1 VSTRDPRQQDG
12 GGWTR
17 FAWLRWL
24 TSPENPALAHQ
35 AVLRL
40 TYGIIPLI
48 MVASLA
54 TPLLGMAAPMW
65 LIAGLG
71 AVLLGATWRQEH
83 LLARGVFSIWMPIA
97 HLNLTMLLLSVWV
110 AYAGSLTGPFVWMY
124 AGPIA
129 IHGVLWGSRWALA
142 TAALSTG
149 YLLALFAMT
158 RAGIG
163 IFTTDVPPSLVM
175 PLYLIS
181 YIGMFFIVA
190 VFSGQL
196 RHHARVVLQLAHTDP
211 LTGLPNR
218 RALLDVLER
227 EVARTRRYG
236 HPCTVLVLELDHFK
250 QVNDR
255 FGHLAGDEALRRVAA
270 SLTGSCRSSDVIARF
285 GGDEFIVVMPETG
298 ADAGLAV
305 ARRIC
310 RDVEEF
316 TLLRGMHLTLSGG
329 LAECPTHGLTAQQ
342 VLDAA
347 DRAMY
352 EVKRRGGNGAE
363 GASPLVA
370 AGSVP

>member
-1 VSTRDPRQQDG
+1 MSTREPRQQDG
-12 GGWTR
+12 GGRTR
-17 FAWLRWL
+17 FAGWRWL

-54 TPLLGMAAPMW
+54 TPLLGMEAPMW
-65 LIAGLG
+65 LIAVLG
-71 AVLLGATWRQEH
+71 ATLLGATWRQEH
-83 LLARGVFSIWMPIA
+83 LLARGIFSIWMPIG
-97 HLNLTMLLLSVWV
+97 HLNLTMLLLSAWV

-124 AGPIA
+124 TGPIA

-149 YLLALFAMT
+149 YLLGLFAMT

-163 IFTTDVPPSLVM
+163 IFIPDPPLEVM

-181 YIGMFFIVA
+181 YIGMFFTVA
-190 VFSGQL
+190 VFSGML
-196 RHHARVVLQLAHTDP
+196 RHHARIVLQLAQTDP
-211 LTGLPNR
+211 LTGLANR

-227 EVARTRRYG
+227 EAARTRRYG
-236 HPCTVLVLELDHFK
+236 HSCTVLVLELDHFK

-255 FGHLAGDEALRRVAA
+255 LGHLAGDEALRRVAA

-285 GGDEFIVVMPETG
+285 GGDEFVVVMPETS
-298 ADAGLAV
+298 ADAGLTV

-316 TLLRGMHLTLSGG
+316 ALLRGLQLTLSGG
-329 LAECPTHGLTAQQ
+329 LAECPTHGVTAQH

-352 EVKRRGGNGAE
+352 EVKRRGGNGVEA
-363 GASPLVA
+363 APRPAA
-370 AGSVP
+370 AGTP